1 MPGVPRGQRGGF
13 HVGQLGVHV
22 YSPPVVLLSTATAYF
37 ELGRPMCAQLLACP
51 SVWTEPCCFSFC
63 PNHDLVG
70 LPGACMLQCLSSSAS
85 TPVGATLWARSSTPV
100 VLHFL
105 RKAQPHMC
113 VQQHPTVSAVSPG
126 KAALHANTTVLCY
139 FLLSPCGGPAG
150 TCSPVAVHNDTRI
163 HVWVEK
169 PRACSLTYSS
179 SCWS

>member
-1 MPGVPRGQRGGF
+1 MPGMPHGQRSGF

-22 YSPPVVLLSTATAYF
+22 CSPPCCSAVHDHNIFRGGQPDVCTV
-37 ELGRPMCAQLLACP
+37 ACP

-70 LPGACMLQCLSSSAS
+70 LPGACILQCLSSSAS
-85 TPVGATLWARSSTPV
+85 APVWATLWARSSTLV

-113 VQQHPTVSAVSPG
+113 MQQHPTVSAVSPD

-139 FLLSPCGGPAG
+139 FLLSPYGGPAG
-150 TCSPVAVHNDTRI
+150 TCSSVAVHSDTRI
-163 HVWVEK
+163 GIWVEK
-169 PRACSLTYSS
+169 PRACSLTCSS